1 MRHAAAYVLFGATV
15 WLGTQAPAVPP
26 PPSGLPPADYSLG
39 PDSQPQPGVPKGA
52 VTRHV
57 LAPGKFFPGT
67 PHNYQVYVP
76 AQCDPGRPLPFM
88 IFLDGGGYAGDN
100 VRVPVVLDN
109 LIAKRDLPPMAA
121 IFIDPGVMPALSEAA
136 QNRYERIFEYDSLTP
151 RFANFLVEELIPE
164 VSKLCPLSSDPN
176 ERGIAGLSTG
186 GVGAF
191 VAAWNRPD
199 QFRRV
204 ITWIGSFG
212 NFRGADRLPGLIR
225 RTEPRPIRV
234 FMQTGRQDLVN
245 YAGSWYLENPRMAA
259 ALEFAGNDVKI
270 ELGEDGHSNR
280 HGASM
285 LPDTLRWLWRGYPQ
299 PVSVGEAAVP
309 GMGRGI
315 FAQLV
320 PRREL
325 VPPPPNP
332 SAPAPAQGRGAP
344 AAGRGSGPR
353 GAVYALISPRQIM
366 GTRRRLVQVRDQ
378 SGGRQGRQRLLRR
391 SGEQQDLSGRCGR
404 HGDRVQGQYR
414 RRARASCRRRRAAV
428 RGAAGGEA
436 PRLLRTWRRREAGRA
451 KSRGQRSGADQD
463 RRDLLRRHGTQ
474 DGRLHQ
480 PHGERRVVYERG
492 EIMSPSALTL
502 TPDQA
507 MLLVGDAM
515 DRFQWSFQIA
525 ADGSLTN
532 GEPFQRLEMPEEGLF
547 SGVAGLA
554 ADTLGYMWATSAIG
568 IQVCEQPGR
577 CTNILNKPEFNASRS
592 AASRSADRSARGCT
606 SPRADDCSVAKRSEL
621 VPWYGNRSSRRSQD
635 CEPVVKPMLTASSSR
650 RVACGRRRRAAGHDH
665 GRRRRLQR
673 GAGESWRGRLRGGL
687 RRLSPR
693 RPERQQRSSA
703 EGRAIRARLR
713 RQGSEDAV
721 HEGCRHDAA
730 QYAGEPYYRRVSRCR
745 RAHVEGERIQVRGA
759 GVDGGCARGDPRRA
773 RTTQA
778 GSAGRRFLL
787 CRSGRL
793 PHRRSR
799 AHVDADPRKRTGGG
813 GPVRAGAGH
822 RRRTTG
828 RAGTQTFHLLDAMA
842 YAPDDR
848 KGQTIYVRGLLI
860 KLAGEPRMTISTF
873 ETVSPTCRD

>member
-1 MRHAAAYVLFGATV
+1 MRHAAAPALFAV
-15 WLGTQAPAVPP
+15 MLWLGVQDPRGPLQAPR
-26 PPSGLPPADYSLG
+26 GELPPVDYSLG
-39 PDSQPQPGVPKGA
+39 PDSQPQSGVPTGT

-76 AQCDPGRPLPFM
+76 AQRDPGRPLPFM
-88 IFLDGGGYAGDN
+88 IFLDGSGYAGDN

-121 IFIDPGVMPALSEAA
+121 IFIDPGVMPALSDEA

-164 VSKLCPLSSDPN
+164 VSKLCALSGDPN
-176 ERGIAGLSTG
+176 DRGIAGLSTG

-285 LPDTLRWLWRGYPQ
+285 LPDTLRWLWRAHPQ
-299 PVSVGEAAVP
+299 PVTVGEAAAP
-309 GMGRGI
+309 GTGRGI

-325 VPPPPNP
+325 VPPPANP
-332 SAPAPAQGRGAP
+332 AAAAPAPGRGAP

-353 GAVYALISPRQIM
+353 GAVYALIS
-366 GTRRRLVQVRDQ
+366 RDKPWERVGD
-378 SGGRQGRQRLLRR
+378 SYKSATSPAADKEGNVFFADPESSRIYRADATGAVTVFKDHTGG
-391 SGEQQDLSGRCGR
+391 
-404 HGDRVQGQYR
+404 
-414 RRARASCRRRRAAV
+414 ARALRI
-428 RGAAGGEA
+428 GA
-436 PRLLRTWRRREAGRA
+436 
-451 KSRGQRSGADQD
+451 
-463 RRDLLRRHGTQ
+463 
-474 DGRLHQ
+474 DGRLYAAQ
-480 PHGERRVVYERG
+480 PVAKQLVSYGPGGDEKIVARNVDANDLALTKSGAIYFVDTARKTVGYISPTGQRRVVHERG
-492 EIMSPSALTL
+492 EIMSPAALTL

-525 ADGSLTN
+525 ADGSLVN

-554 ADTLGYMWATSAIG
+554 ADTLGYLWATSAMG

-577 CTNILNKPEFNASRS
+577 CTNILNKPEFS
-592 AASRSADRSARGCT
+592 ATPLGGIAFGGRDRAWVYVTQGGR
-606 SPRADDCSVAKRSEL
+606 L
-621 VPWYGNRSSRRSQD
+621 FRRETRRTGAAVW
-635 CEPVVKPMLTASSSR
+635 EPVKPP
-650 RVACGRRRRAAGHDH
+650 
-665 GRRRRLQR
+665 QP
-673 GAGESWRGRLRGGL
+673 GL
-687 RRLSPR
+687 
-693 RPERQQRSSA
+693 
-703 EGRAIRARLR
+703 
-713 RQGSEDAV
+713 
-721 HEGCRHDAA
+721 
-730 QYAGEPYYRRVSRCR
+730 
-745 RAHVEGERIQVRGA
+745 
-759 GVDGGCARGDPRRA
+759 
-773 RTTQA
+773 
-778 GSAGRRFLL
+778 
-787 CRSGRL
+787 
-793 PHRRSR
+793 
-799 AHVDADPRKRTGGG
+799 
-813 GPVRAGAGH
+813 
-822 RRRTTG
+822 
-828 RAGTQTFHLLDAMA
+828 
-842 YAPDDR
+842 
-848 KGQTIYVRGLLI
+848 
-860 KLAGEPRMTISTF
+860 
-873 ETVSPTCRD
+873 